1 MNKNHQPMETSDK
14 SAPGELN
21 GKGRTQSVEGEI
33 SFHEESLILEK
44 TNLESLAQ
52 LNKEF
57 QDLADHAE
65 KSSYERIMEFKNKV
79 KKLLLKEQKYSTK
92 VGSKPIEFVD
102 TENSLPFASR
112 SADELQEERSSLEGS
127 RIEKILSEV
136 DGNSKESQ

>member
-1 MNKNHQPMETSDK
+1 METSDK
-14 SAPGELN
+14 SAPGELY
-21 GKGRTQSVEGEI
+21 GKERTQSIEGEI

-79 KKLLLKEQKYSTK
+79 KKA
-92 VGSKPIEFVD
+92 V
-102 TENSLPFASR
+102 TER
-112 SADELQEERSSLEGS
+112 T
-127 RIEKILSEV
+127 KILNKSW
-136 DGNSKESQ
+136 KQTY